1 MRDNILQYLQQFP
14 GRAAF
19 KKHFEMQLK
28 KEYFFFS
35 DVWHLCQLLALEG
48 NEEGLRIRL
57 VDLAKTSQEDRNS
70 DDLIQARESE
80 LLDLLNKFR
89 G

>member
-1 MRDNILQYLQQFP
+1 M
-14 GRAAF
+14 
-19 KKHFEMQLK
+19 
-28 KEYFFFS
+28 
-35 DVWHLCQLLALEG
+35 LAIEG

-57 VDLAKTSQEDRNS
+57 VDLAKISQEDRNS

-80 LLDLLNKFR
+80 LLDLLNKSR